1 MVKETF
7 FKRMQSNPPSLFSSK
22 EQYQLDHTNRGKSKL
37 IAQLSQTEQRKLT
50 VDHMH
55 LSVGMKFTS
64 ENEFPVLQPYNGD
77 CNFEMC
83 AYTNLKQSN
92 GKDTALHFFLD
103 DYKFCKIWDNLEL
116 ITSKIQKFAY
126 VFAPDYSLYV
136 DAPSKQMNIQNV
148 YRSRFIAAYWQKCG
162 LQVIPV
168 ASWGDANS
176 LKYCFEGLPEKS
188 IIAVCGIGHS
198 FCQAADILWHH
209 AVKLLIAQKQPTRLI
224 VYGGKYPDNLSSL
237 LPVTYIPDHITKNFR
252 SNENTNSCIIEGRQE
267 AV

>member
-1 MVKETF
+1 MTKITF

-50 VDHMH
+50 VDNMH

-77 CNFEMC
+77 SNFEMC
-83 AYTNLKQSN
+83 AYTNRKQSN

-116 ITSKIQKFAY
+116 ITGNIQKFAY

-168 ASWGDANS
+168 ASWGNSNS

-209 AVKLLIAQKQPTRLI
+209 AVKQLIAQKQPTRLI

-237 LPVTYIPDHITKNFR
+237 LPVTYRPDHITKNFR

>member
-1 MVKETF
+1 MTKNTY

-50 VDHMH
+50 VDNMH

-83 AYTNLKQSN
+83 AYTNRKQSN

-116 ITSKIQKFAY
+116 ITSNIQKFAY

-168 ASWGDANS
+168 AS
-176 LKYCFEGLPEKS
+176 
-188 IIAVCGIGHS
+188 
-198 FCQAADILWHH
+198 
-209 AVKLLIAQKQPTRLI
+209 
-224 VYGGKYPDNLSSL
+224 
-237 LPVTYIPDHITKNFR
+237 
-252 SNENTNSCIIEGRQE
+252 
-267 AV
+267 

>member
-1 MVKETF
+1 M
-7 FKRMQSNPPSLFSSK
+7 
-22 EQYQLDHTNRGKSKL
+22 
-37 IAQLSQTEQRKLT
+37 
-50 VDHMH
+50 
-55 LSVGMKFTS
+55 
-64 ENEFPVLQPYNGD
+64 
-77 CNFEMC
+77 
-83 AYTNLKQSN
+83 YTNCKQSN

-209 AVKLLIAQKQPTRLI
+209 AVKQLIAQKQPTRLI
-224 VYGGKYPDNLSSL
+224 VYGGKYPDSLSSL